1 MHNAKGTFYIKISS
15 LDTDILIYLCS
26 KKYKLSYFKIYFT
39 LLCSKII
46 ISTFLHST
54 CTLSI
59 IMLYLDQVVD
69 YLYSYTTNIK
79 HITNTF
85 IIQISKIIRGYT
97 LLAFIYKILIKISY
111 SINSLNKLFRSTLVS
126 LTITPKIKTVS
137 VFSYSY

>member
-1 MHNAKGTFYIKISS
+1 MHNAKGTIYTKTIKNYIA
-15 LDTDILIYLCS
+15 YLYS

-111 SINSLNKLFRSTLVS
+111 SINSLFKLFRSTLVS